1 MFHFSEQWRITSE
14 QQDLINPAS
23 EFVGKTRIIKK
34 PSFKD
39 LYNKGAK
46 VRRTSWCRGAANIE
60 NYGNNIEDVT
70 GKTEHIAYH
79 YFDSEYKMWCTEWYK
94 LDYSNVRNA

>member
-14 QQDLINPAS
+14 QQALTNPAS

-34 PSFKD
+34 PSFKE
-39 LYNKGAK
+39 LYKKGVK
-46 VRRTSWCRGAANIE
+46 VRRTNWCRGAADIE

-70 GKTEHIAYH
+70 GKSEYRAYH
-79 YFDSEYKMWCTEWYK
+79 YFCSEYKMWCTEYYK
-94 LDYSNVRNA
+94 ITYP